1 MRPSR
6 VRTGTPVSISRLRH
20 GAIRAILI
28 RMASYYKEKGMS
40 KVGVPLTR
48 EENLKLK
55 AVAAEAGMHGAQW
68 IRDLVLKALKIRTKA
83 A

>member
-1 MRPSR
+1 
-6 VRTGTPVSISRLRH
+6 
-20 GAIRAILI
+20 
-28 RMASYYKEKGMS
+28 MASYYKEKGMS

-48 EENLKLK
+48 EENLRLK